1 MTKITIDISDD
12 VHIGLLTLQLERKK
26 KKVEPTA
33 INKIAAELLE
43 KAYIEETKKAAK

>member
-1 MTKITIDISDD
+1 MTKIALDISDD
-12 VHIGLLTLQLERKK
+12 VHIGLLTIQLERKK

-43 KAYIEETKKAAK
+43 KMFKEESKKPAK